1 MGPRGRFENRETMT
15 ICPNTFTALAVAPS
29 GGVAAAP
36 VREENAL

>member
-15 ICPNTFTALAVAPS
+15 ICPKTFTALAAAPS
-29 GGVAAAP
+29 GGAVL

>member
-1 MGPRGRFENRETMT
+1 MT
-15 ICPNTFTALAVAPS
+15 DCITNVFSALPAARS

>member
-15 ICPNTFTALAVAPS
+15 ICPKTFTAFAAARS